1 MPKLTYV
8 NAEGV
13 RTEIDAEVGASVM
26 QSALVRGLPGIN
38 GDCGGACQ
46 CATCHC
52 YVEEAWL
59 DKLPP
64 VEDQEDAMLDC
75 TTEARKPNSRLSC
88 TLVMSE
94 ALDGLTVHLPAVQ

>member
-8 NAEGV
+8 NADGS
-13 RTEIDAEVGASVM
+13 RTEIEAEVGASVM

-52 YVEEAWL
+52 FVEDAWL

-75 TTEARKPNSRLSC
+75 TTEPRKPNSRLSC

-94 ALDGLTVHLPAVQ
+94 VLDGLTVHLPAVQ